1 MSEKDLRAGNAHQF
15 KSNFGFLMAAVG
27 SAVGLG
33 NIWGFPYKMGSNG
46 GFNFLIIY
54 LVLAVFI
61 GFAIL
66 LGELVIGRYTGKG
79 VVLSYN
85 MLAQKYTFVGWM
97 GFLSGFCLLAFYT
110 MLGGYCIRYMVAN
123 FLDIFGSPHGVAGQA
138 PADFFVGFFTNPVTS
153 SIFTVIFMA
162 ITLVIVMGGV
172 RGGIEKFSVVAMPIL
187 VILLF
192 VLIVKTLTLPGA
204 FGGIEF
210 MFKPRMDAFHDMGWI
225 KVFSA
230 AGGQMFFSISI
241 GLGAMMTYSA
251 YLDKKENLV
260 KNSVFIIL
268 FDTLVAI
275 MMGLIVMPAVFAF
288 GMEPG
293 GGPGLLF
300 VSLQHVFQSMGKFG
314 ALFGF
319 IFYFFVV
326 VAAVSSSI
334 AMFEVVTTSAINLRE
349 VKGKAPN
356 RKSTAFKLALVAAV
370 LGIFVSADGLGT
382 SNFPHFF
389 AQATW
394 LETFDLLAEGI
405 MMPLGALF
413 MSLLIGWKFG
423 PEFMRNEITLN
434 GNSWRFEKFT
444 MLCMKVLA
452 PLGIIF
458 ILLGQLDGFFN
469 LNFFIFKFF

>member
-1 MSEKDLRAGNAHQF
+1 
-15 KSNFGFLMAAVG
+15 MAAVG

-46 GFNFLIIY
+46 GFNFLVVY

-85 MLAQKYTFVGWM
+85 MLAKKYTFVGWM

-110 MLGGYCIRYMVAN
+110 MLGGYCIRYMTAN
-123 FLDIFGSPHGVAGQA
+123 FMDIFGSKYGVAGRN
-138 PADFFVGFFTNPVTS
+138 PGDFFAGFFSDPVAS
-153 SIFTVIFMA
+153 SIFTVIFMLL
-162 ITLVIVMGGV
+162 TLLIVMGGI
-172 RGGIEKFSVVAMPIL
+172 RGGIERFSVVAMPVLVVLIL
-187 VILLF
+187 
-192 VLIVKTLTLPGA
+192 VLIVKALTLPGA
-204 FGGIEF
+204 FAGLEF
-210 MFKPRMDAFHDMGWI
+210 MFKPRMDAFRDMGWI

-241 GLGAMMTYSA
+241 GMGAMMTYSS
-251 YLDKKENLV
+251 YLNKKEDLI
-260 KNSVFIIL
+260 KNSVFIII
-268 FDTLVAI
+268 FDTVVAI

-300 VSLQHVFQSMGKFG
+300 VSLQHVFQSMGTFG
-314 ALFGF
+314 AFFGF
-319 IFYFFVV
+319 LFYFFVV

-334 AMFEVVTTSAINLRE
+334 AMFEVVTTSAINMRE

-356 RKSTAFKLALVAAV
+356 RKATAVKLALVAAV

-382 SNFPHFF
+382 SKFPHLF
-389 AQATW
+389 AQPTW

-413 MSLLIGWKFG
+413 MSLLLGWKLG
-423 PEFMRNEITLN
+423 PEFLRDEITEN
-434 GNSWRFEKFT
+434 GNVWRFEKFT
-444 MLCMKVLA
+444 MICLRVLA
-452 PLGIIF
+452 PAGIIF
-458 ILLGQLDGFFN
+458 ILFGQMDGFFN
-469 LNFFIFKFF
+469 LNFGPFKFF